1 MRSALPIDLH
11 RAGQAVM
18 LRDPKKLEANL
29 EARRQAALPEVDQSG
44 CRTCICIWRRQKG
57 AD

>member
-11 RAGQAVM
+11 RTGHAVT
-18 LRDPKKLEANL
+18 LRDRARTLEANL
-29 EARRQAALPEVDQSG
+29 EARRKAALPEVDQPG
-44 CRTCICIWRRQKG
+44 CRICIWRRQKG